1 MYNMLHV
8 PVTLTDLVYT
18 DSLLDIETSY
28 TCAADA
34 PKGGSSGRTLKEK
47 RKNVSFYLLLLLLL
61 LKLNSNQ

>member
-1 MYNMLHV
+1 MFNMLHV

-47 RKNVSFYLLLLLLL
+47 KEKCVFLFIIIIIEV
-61 LKLNSNQ
+61 